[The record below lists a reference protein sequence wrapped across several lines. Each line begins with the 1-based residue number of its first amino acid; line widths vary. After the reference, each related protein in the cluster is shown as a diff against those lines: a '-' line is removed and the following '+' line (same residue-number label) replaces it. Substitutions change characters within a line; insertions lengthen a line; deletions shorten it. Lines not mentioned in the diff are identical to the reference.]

1 MLAPSIVQ
9 KSTPYCTGWQGLI
22 LTRIINKRA
31 SVLRGFLYSGIS
43 PTIARKAPSRG
54 VAGAWDARSQNLNLC
69 DGPHILGAVSRI
81 VCRHRIWEMAMR
93 LIRFAIGVSLVA
105 VSVLGSARAQ
115 SPAELSLVS
124 GQEALTNRFESPV
137 SETDRLS
144 DRRQLNA
151 YFLARS
157 QDRLR

>member
-1 MLAPSIVQ
+1 
-9 KSTPYCTGWQGLI
+9 
-22 LTRIINKRA
+22 
-31 SVLRGFLYSGIS
+31 
-43 PTIARKAPSRG
+43 
-54 VAGAWDARSQNLNLC
+54 
-69 DGPHILGAVSRI
+69 
-81 VCRHRIWEMAMR
+81 MR

-115 SPAELSLVS
+115 SPAELSVI
-124 GQEALTNRFESPV
+124 QEGLTNRFESPV

-151 YFLARS
+151 YFLTRS

>member
-1 MLAPSIVQ
+1 M
-9 KSTPYCTGWQGLI
+9 
-22 LTRIINKRA
+22 
-31 SVLRGFLYSGIS
+31 SVLGGFLYSGFLS
-43 PTIARKAPSRG
+43 NFSTTMASHARKKRG
-54 VAGAWDARSQNLNLC
+54 WPGLPARKNLNRC
-69 DGPHILGAVSRI
+69 DGPHTLGAVSRI
-81 VCRHRIWEMAMR
+81 VCRYPIWEMTMR

-115 SPAELSLVS
+115 SPAELSQVS

-144 DRRQLNA
+144 DRQQLNA

>member
-1 MLAPSIVQ
+1 
-9 KSTPYCTGWQGLI
+9 
-22 LTRIINKRA
+22 
-31 SVLRGFLYSGIS
+31 
-43 PTIARKAPSRG
+43 
-54 VAGAWDARSQNLNLC
+54 
-69 DGPHILGAVSRI
+69 
-81 VCRHRIWEMAMR
+81 MR

-115 SPAELSLVS
+115 SPAELSL
-124 GQEALTNRFESPV
+124 ALTNRFESPV